1 MSEGLEARKMGSR
14 EGWRGREDEA
24 AEKGWGQF
32 KTCPGKT
39 LDFFTVVAYGEHSR
53 KALVL

>member
-1 MSEGLEARKMGSR
+1 MSEGLEAHKMGPG
-14 EGWRGREDEA
+14 EGCRGREDEA